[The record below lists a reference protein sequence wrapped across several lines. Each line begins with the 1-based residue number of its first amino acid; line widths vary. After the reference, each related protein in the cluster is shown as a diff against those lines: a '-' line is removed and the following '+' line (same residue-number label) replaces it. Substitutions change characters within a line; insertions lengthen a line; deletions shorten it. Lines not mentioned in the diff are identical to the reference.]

1 VIRPLTA
8 AEAAHELPIRI
19 YFEDTD
25 AGGIV
30 YHAHYLRYAE
40 RARTEWMRTLGYDHR
55 RLAAEHGL
63 LFAVVRSELDFVT
76 PARLDD
82 KLVVRTRLERFG
94 GIRLELEQQVCCDD
108 RLVCRVLITLVL
120 IDQASLRPKRLPE
133 ALRQRFADALSGA
146 GVAA

>member
-1 VIRPLTA
+1 MIRALTA
-8 AEAAHELPIRI
+8 AEAAHELSVRI

-30 YHAHYLRYAE
+30 YHANYLRYAE
-40 RARTEWMRTLGYDHR
+40 RARTEWMRAQGYDHR
-55 RLAAEHGL
+55 RLAADHGL

-82 KLVVRTRLERFG
+82 ELVVRTRLQRFS
-94 GIRLELEQQVCCDD
+94 GIRLELEQQVLRDAM
-108 RLVCRVLITLVL
+108 LVCRVLITLAL
-120 IDQASLRPKRLPE
+120 IDQVSLRPKRLPE

-146 GVAA
+146 GVAP

>member
-1 VIRPLTA
+1 MIRPLTA
-8 AEAAHELPIRI
+8 AEAAYELPVRI

-30 YHAHYLRYAE
+30 YHANYLRYAE
-40 RARTEWMRTLGYDHR
+40 RARTEWMRALGYDHR

-63 LFAVVRSELDFVT
+63 LFAVARSELDFVA

-82 KLVVRTRLERFG
+82 ALVVRTRLHRFSG
-94 GIRLELEQQVCCDD
+94 VRLELEQQVCRDD
-108 RLVCRVLITLVL
+108 TLLCRVLITLALV
-120 IDQASLRPKRLPE
+120 DQTSLRPKRLPE

-146 GVAA
+146 GVAS